1 MRTGRLGPILSCHLP
16 QVPSSV
22 AVLPQLRGRAA
33 GCPPTV
39 GGALA
44 LRAGPRL
51 ATLGAEALGGS
62 TLSLG
67 RRRRPRRALPF
78 PLGTAPH
85 PARVRSR
92 AGGVHRARRPRCWA
106 YRESAGLLGGD
117 SSSRSLAGPG
127 PSRPAETCWLQPRLG
142 AVAGMVALPSHQ
154 LYECPWVSPFP
165 QGLSFP
171 ICRGMG

>member
-67 RRRRPRRALPF
+67 RRRRPRRALPS

-85 PARVRSR
+85 PAPRQEPSR
-92 AGGVHRARRPRCWA
+92 GCSPCAAAAVLGVQ
-106 YRESAGLLGGD
+106 GV
-117 SSSRSLAGPG
+117 SRLAGRRLIQPLPG
-127 PSRPAETCWLQPRLG
+127 WPRALKASRNVLATAPARSGGWHGRL
-142 AVAGMVALPSHQ
+142 A
-154 LYECPWVSPFP
+154 ESPT
-165 QGLSFP
+165 L
-171 ICRGMG
+171 